1 MPSTRGNGRRA
12 DMAAEGQNV
21 DALGSAAARWF
32 EELDDRGVII
42 TDDRLIVRR
51 WNHWLAAQT
60 GMRTADIVGRPLFD
74 LFPDLVARGL
84 DACYRDAL
92 AGEVRVLS
100 QRFHKYLLPITRSF
114 HGAGLTEMAQSA
126 RIEPLSDGRTIVGTI
141 TLIEDV
147 TERVISERELRTQI
161 AASDQARQLAEEASR
176 LKDEFLATQSHEIRT
191 PLNAVIGWTRILR
204 TQPSVRSRAHAL
216 DVIERNA
223 MSQMRLVEDLLDM
236 ARIISGKLRLNID
249 TVSVEE
255 VAQAAID
262 VVAPGAAAK
271 NVAIETSF
279 APALPPVSGDTERLQ
294 QVVWNLLSNALKFTE
309 PGGCVRLE
317 IARDGANVRLTV
329 SDNGQGVSP
338 DFIPYVF
345 DRFRQG
351 DASASRR
358 HGGLGLGLSL
368 VRQIVELHGGTVGA
382 TSGGVKQGATFWITL
397 PAVPDVERRVAPRSS
412 LAEPVTLNGI
422 SIMIV
427 DDENDARELMVA
439 MLENFGARVR
449 PVAGAD
455 EALRLLSDG
464 AFAPDV
470 LVSDVGMADTDG
482 FELIRAI
489 RKLDSPTLRSL
500 PAIAVTAYANPE
512 DRVKAL
518 VAGYQNHIP
527 KPVDS
532 AALAAAIAQL
542 VVV

>member
-51 WNHWLAAQT
+51 WNPWLAAQIGIPPT
-60 GMRTADIVGRPLFD
+60 QAIGRPLLE
-74 LFPDLVARGL
+74 LFPDLAARGL

-147 TERVISERELRTQI
+147 TERIISERELRAQI
-161 AASDQARQLAEEASR
+161 AASDQARQMAEEASR
-176 LKDEFLATQSHEIRT
+176 LKDEFLATLSHEIRT
-191 PLNAVIGWTRILR
+191 PLNAVIGWTRILQ
-204 TQPSVRSRAHAL
+204 TQPAVRSRAHAL

-223 MSQMRLVEDLLDM
+223 MSQMRLVEGLLDM

-249 TVSVEE
+249 TVTLEE

-271 NVAIETSF
+271 NVAIDTTF
-279 APALPPVSGDTERLQ
+279 APALPAVSGDSERLQ

-317 IARDGANVRLTV
+317 IVRDGANVRLTV
-329 SDNGQGVSP
+329 SDNGEGMSA

-345 DRFRQG
+345 DRFRQA

-382 TSGGVKQGATFWITL
+382 SSGGVKQGATFWISL
-397 PAVPDVERRVAPRSS
+397 PAVPDIDRHTTPRSPA
-412 LAEPVTLNGI
+412 AEPV
-422 SIMIV
+422 
-427 DDENDARELMVA
+427 
-439 MLENFGARVR
+439 
-449 PVAGAD
+449 
-455 EALRLLSDG
+455 
-464 AFAPDV
+464 
-470 LVSDVGMADTDG
+470 
-482 FELIRAI
+482 
-489 RKLDSPTLRSL
+489 
-500 PAIAVTAYANPE
+500 
-512 DRVKAL
+512 
-518 VAGYQNHIP
+518 
-527 KPVDS
+527 
-532 AALAAAIAQL
+532 
-542 VVV
+542 